1 MEPEN
6 WGLLARV
13 GKLHEQLG
21 QLPQARRH
29 LEAALARNA
38 DHHVRAG
45 YAHLLARM
53 GETEEMRRFVSRCL
67 AEAPEDAWLRDALG
81 PLVPQAA

>member
-1 MEPEN
+1 MEE
-6 WGLLARV
+6 
-13 GKLHEQLG
+13 
-21 QLPQARRH
+21 
-29 LEAALARNA
+29 ALARNA

-53 GETEEMRRFVSRCL
+53 GETEEMRRFVSHCL